1 MGRHGDH
8 RYIRIMYFR
17 PARPQSPRSLET
29 VHHRHLQIHQHE
41 VVRLRPQGFQRLQA
55 VFGGIGAQSGFFE
68 NRKSHLAV
76 DGVVF
81 DEQDAYVL
89 VLREKGGKNITR
101 LSFFWKSIPASK
113 SYQGDFPR
121 KLRRADRFHQ
131 RASPDVLGQIVASL
145 YTESDF
151 PIISIDRELEGVPS
165 VTADNFGGG
174 VLAADALYRAGSR
187 HVLVLTTEVPEYMA
201 MYQRQNGFRAECA
214 SRGMECVECIL
225 NDVNFGAEET
235 ERILAQM
242 EQHPKIDGVF
252 ALGDLIAAG
261 FLHMLLQQPDS
272 QRKRL
277 PLVGFDGLDV
287 SRLFEF
293 STVAQPIQKMGQ
305 LAVELLI
312 SRINGNPVPERSALP
327 VEYIERK
334 STTSI
339 RAPRASDTAR

>member
-1 MGRHGDH
+1 MVNIKDVARRAGVSTATVS
-8 RYIRIMYFR
+8 RYMNQREIV
-17 PARPQSPRSLET
+17 SPRAQRRVAEAIAELRYEPNPMARALQTQKSGIIGLVVPAVDYAFFSRLTDAVERACSRSGYKLMLCQSAYNDTKELEMVSL
-29 VHHRHLQIHQHE
+29 
-41 VVRLRPQGFQRLQA
+41 LQA
-55 VFGGIGAQSGFFE
+55 
-68 NRKSHLAV
+68 NKV
-76 DGVVF
+76 DGI
-81 DEQDAYVL
+81 L
-89 VLREKGGKNITR
+89 LCSR
-101 LSFFWKSIPASK
+101 L
-113 SYQGDFPR
+113 GD
-121 KLRRADRFHQ
+121 
-131 RASPDVLGQIVASL
+131 ASL

>member
-1 MGRHGDH
+1 MVNIKDVARRAGVSTATVS
-8 RYIRIMYFR
+8 RYMNQREIV
-17 PARPQSPRSLET
+17 SPRAQLRVAEAIAELRYEPNPMARAQQTQRSGIIGLVVPVVDYAFFSRLTDAVERACSRSGYKLMLCQSAYSDTKELEMVSL
-29 VHHRHLQIHQHE
+29 
-41 VVRLRPQGFQRLQA
+41 LQA
-55 VFGGIGAQSGFFE
+55 
-68 NRKSHLAV
+68 NKV
-76 DGVVF
+76 DGI
-81 DEQDAYVL
+81 L
-89 VLREKGGKNITR
+89 LCSR
-101 LSFFWKSIPASK
+101 L
-113 SYQGDFPR
+113 GD
-121 KLRRADRFHQ
+121 
-131 RASPDVLGQIVASL
+131 ASL

-165 VTADNFGGG
+165 VMADNFGGG

-235 ERILAQM
+235 ARILAQM

-272 QRKRL
+272 QRRRL

-293 STVAQPIQKMGQ
+293 STVAQPIQKMGE

-312 SRINGNPVPERSALP
+312 SRINGNPVPERSTLP

>member
-1 MGRHGDH
+1 MVNIKDVARRAGVSTATVS
-8 RYIRIMYFR
+8 RYMNQREIV
-17 PARPQSPRSLET
+17 SPRAQRRVAEAIAELRYEPNPMARALQTQKSGIIGLVVPVVDYAFFSRLTDAVERACSRSGYKLMLCQSAYSDTKELEMVSL
-29 VHHRHLQIHQHE
+29 LK
-41 VVRLRPQGFQRLQA
+41 A
-55 VFGGIGAQSGFFE
+55 
-68 NRKSHLAV
+68 NKV
-76 DGVVF
+76 DGI
-81 DEQDAYVL
+81 L
-89 VLREKGGKNITR
+89 LCSR
-101 LSFFWKSIPASK
+101 L
-113 SYQGDFPR
+113 GD
-121 KLRRADRFHQ
+121 
-131 RASPDVLGQIVASL
+131 ASL

-165 VTADNFGGG
+165 VMADNFGGG

-201 MYQRQNGFRAECA
+201 MYQRQNGFREECT
-214 SRGMECVECIL
+214 SRGMEYVECIL

-242 EQHPKIDGVF
+242 EQHPEIDGVF

-272 QRKRL
+272 QRRRL

-293 STVAQPIQKMGQ
+293 STVAQPIQKMGE

>member
-1 MGRHGDH
+1 MVNIKDVARRAGVSTATVS
-8 RYIRIMYFR
+8 RYMNQREIV
-17 PARPQSPRSLET
+17 SPRAQRRVAEAIAELRYEPNPMARALQTQKSGIIGLVVPVVDYAFFSRLTDAVERACSRSGYKLMLCQSAYSDTKELEMVSL
-29 VHHRHLQIHQHE
+29 LK
-41 VVRLRPQGFQRLQA
+41 A
-55 VFGGIGAQSGFFE
+55 
-68 NRKSHLAV
+68 NKV
-76 DGVVF
+76 DGI
-81 DEQDAYVL
+81 L
-89 VLREKGGKNITR
+89 LCSR
-101 LSFFWKSIPASK
+101 L
-113 SYQGDFPR
+113 GD
-121 KLRRADRFHQ
+121 
-131 RASPDVLGQIVASL
+131 ASL

-165 VTADNFGGG
+165 VMADNFGGG

-214 SRGMECVECIL
+214 SRGMEYVECIL
-225 NDVNFGAEET
+225 NDVNFGTEET

-242 EQHPKIDGVF
+242 EQHPEIDGVF

-272 QRKRL
+272 QRRRL